1 MFLTN
6 NSSLAIIEGNH
17 RVTHHQVAQ
26 RAMQLAKSSQ
36 IEDNSKIAIFAE
48 NRRGWVYAFYAGW
61 IANSVVVPIDY
72 LANAKEVAYILN
84 DSKPEIIYITQT
96 TKAVLEKALPDITYS
111 IKTVYIE
118 TFENAP
124 INNEINAFRFNPNLE
139 KIAVIIYTSGTTG
152 YPKGVMLSFN
162 NLLYN
167 ILGVTT
173 ETHILLPTDVTF
185 VLLPLHHILPL
196 LGCVIAPLHLG
207 GALVFAPSMNP
218 EEIVQSIAD
227 NKVTIIIGVP
237 RLYAAFRKA
246 IMSKIESN
254 IIAKALFIIAD
265 NINSY
270 AFSQK
275 IFNKVHQKFGGSI
288 RYMISGGASLDLQVG
303 EDMKV
308 LGFKILEGYG
318 MTEAAPMISF
328 LRPDEII
335 VGSVG
340 KAPMSSKIEIR
351 DGEIVTK
358 GANVMVGYYNR
369 PEESAE
375 VVKDGWLYTGDLGYL
390 DKKGN
395 LYITGRKKE
404 IIVLSNGKNINPHL
418 IEIEI
423 EAKYPIIKE
432 IGLFVKNDQ
441 LHAIIVPNL
450 VELSILGIVEIEE
463 YILHNVIDRYNNE
476 AISYKKIV
484 HFSLISDDLPR
495 TRLGKLQRF
504 KLANLEEY
512 RSEEVSIEPEF
523 DEFNIIKEY
532 LAREK
537 RIEIKG
543 KHHLEFDLGLDSLEK
558 VSFQVFIKSTFGVSL
573 DVIEMI
579 NFGNVLELS
588 NHIRLHRVKMEV
600 EEVNWHE
607 ILKND
612 IDLKLP
618 KTWWSIHL
626 ITLLFK
632 LLLKLTFKMQGYG
645 NKNIP
650 TSPCIIVS
658 NHQSYFDGPILS
670 AYLSCSQVRKTL
682 YYAKEKHVSKMWQK
696 FIAKKH
702 NIIIMDKNK
711 ELQESIQMMAQG
723 LKQGKNIV
731 IFPEGTR
738 TNSGRLGE
746 FKKTYTILAKE
757 LNIPIVPVVIKGAFE
772 GLPRGS
778 RIPIFGQKVSIEFL
792 KPIEPADLD
801 YETLNIKTRDAIMEG
816 LKR

>member
-265 NINSY
+265 NVNSY

-632 LLLKLTFKMQGYG
+632 LLLKLTFKMQGSG

>member
-96 TKAVLEKALPDITYS
+96 TRAVLEKALPDITYS

-173 ETHILLPTDVTF
+173 ETHILLPTDITF

-265 NINSY
+265 NVNSY

-351 DGEIVTK
+351 DGEIVT
-358 GANVMVGYYNR
+358 
-369 PEESAE
+369 
-375 VVKDGWLYTGDLGYL
+375 L
-390 DKKGN
+390 D
-395 LYITGRKKE
+395 
-404 IIVLSNGKNINPHL
+404 
-418 IEIEI
+418 
-423 EAKYPIIKE
+423 
-432 IGLFVKNDQ
+432 D
-441 LHAIIVPNL
+441 
-450 VELSILGIVEIEE
+450 
-463 YILHNVIDRYNNE
+463 
-476 AISYKKIV
+476 
-484 HFSLISDDLPR
+484 
-495 TRLGKLQRF
+495 
-504 KLANLEEY
+504 
-512 RSEEVSIEPEF
+512 
-523 DEFNIIKEY
+523 
-532 LAREK
+532 
-537 RIEIKG
+537 
-543 KHHLEFDLGLDSLEK
+543 
-558 VSFQVFIKSTFGVSL
+558 
-573 DVIEMI
+573 
-579 NFGNVLELS
+579 
-588 NHIRLHRVKMEV
+588 
-600 EEVNWHE
+600 
-607 ILKND
+607 
-612 IDLKLP
+612 
-618 KTWWSIHL
+618 
-626 ITLLFK
+626 
-632 LLLKLTFKMQGYG
+632 
-645 NKNIP
+645 
-650 TSPCIIVS
+650 
-658 NHQSYFDGPILS
+658 
-670 AYLSCSQVRKTL
+670 
-682 YYAKEKHVSKMWQK
+682 
-696 FIAKKH
+696 
-702 NIIIMDKNK
+702 
-711 ELQESIQMMAQG
+711 
-723 LKQGKNIV
+723 
-731 IFPEGTR
+731 
-738 TNSGRLGE
+738 
-746 FKKTYTILAKE
+746 
-757 LNIPIVPVVIKGAFE
+757 
-772 GLPRGS
+772 
-778 RIPIFGQKVSIEFL
+778 
-792 KPIEPADLD
+792 
-801 YETLNIKTRDAIMEG
+801 
-816 LKR
+816 